1 MRARDLAG
9 LWVAALVL
17 AGCGADGGSGNSLGS
32 GMAYDFVTPVLNSM
46 RTYGE
51 TVIDNSNNTIDI
63 GYTQSV
69 TAVNAGAAT
78 ELLQS
83 TTGNSTIVNG
93 TNYAIITETQNFND
107 IGQETRYVYTA
118 AGGSLVTCTFDPHGD
133 GPDWPLKVGQTWAID
148 YTLTCGTAAPVTYSQ
163 MGSVVDVES
172 VTVPA
177 GTYTA
182 IKLQSTLTWTN
193 SDGTTRTQTIENW
206 RDVATSDSVKQEISI
221 AVSGTPPATGYA
233 VSREILLESTS

>member
-1 MRARDLAG
+1 MS
-9 LWVAALVL
+9 WVATWVL
-17 AGCGADGGSGNSLGS
+17 AGCGGDGGSGSGNSSGS
-32 GMAYDFVTPVLNSM
+32 GMAYDFVIPVLNSM

-69 TAVNAGAAT
+69 TAVNADGTVT

-93 TNYAIITETQNFND
+93 TNYATITETQNFNAM
-107 IGQETRYVYTA
+107 GQETSYVYTA
-118 AGGSLVTCTFDPHGD
+118 ANGTLVTCTFDPHGD
-133 GPDWPLKVGQTWAID
+133 GPDWPLRVGQTWAID

-163 MGSVVDVES
+163 MGSVIDVES

-182 IKLQSTLTWTN
+182 IKLHSTLTWTT
-193 SDGTTRTQTIENW
+193 SDGTTRTQTIANW
-206 RDVATSDSVKQEISI
+206 RDVATSHSIKQEISI
-221 AVSGTPPATGYA
+221 TVSGTLPATGYA